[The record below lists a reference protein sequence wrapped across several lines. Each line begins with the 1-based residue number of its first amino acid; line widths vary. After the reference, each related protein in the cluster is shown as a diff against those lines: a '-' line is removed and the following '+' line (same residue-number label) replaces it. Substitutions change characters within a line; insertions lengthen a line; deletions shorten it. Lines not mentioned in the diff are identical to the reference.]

1 MSKMYRNCSEIF
13 VYNFYKVLET
23 QNLSWLVLDY
33 DGYNE
38 VKFDE
43 KEAEKVWI
51 DIYEDYFRLIQDNK
65 TLIIIE
71 TTQELMYLR
80 ARKEY
85 AELMIFQ
92 LDKINENER
101 LECIKELREWNYK
114 VNDKI
119 PLDELI
125 DSLNRQVLASE
136 NKINIKEQELKD
148 LTKENGEKISL
159 IQQTIKLE
167 LALGKNEIDT
177 KRTTMEKFIGMI
189 DEVKLIVQEKKKRNG
204 K

>member
-1 MSKMYRNCSEIF
+1 
-13 VYNFYKVLET
+13 
-23 QNLSWLVLDY
+23 VLDY

-92 LDKINENER
+92 LDKINENKR

>member
-189 DEVKLIVQEKKKRNG
+189 DEVKLIVQERKKRNG